1 MALKKEV
8 VCDKTE
14 VVGEYKHVH
23 CRESTIV
30 KEDGVE
36 LSRSYTRHVL
46 HPSNCRRNNDG
57 TWTSTDTDIS
67 DEPAEIQA
75 ICNAVWTD
83 EVKAAWKTYNEKIAS
98 GADG

>member
-23 CRESTIV
+23 CSEATIV
-30 KEDGVE
+30 KEDVVE

-46 HPSNCRRNNDG
+46 HPSN
-57 TWTSTDTDIS
+57 
-67 DEPAEIQA
+67 
-75 ICNAVWTD
+75 
-83 EVKAAWKTYNEKIAS
+83 
-98 GADG
+98 